1 VIERVVRD
9 EWRGVTA
16 ALMREFRDLDLA
28 EDALQDAVVAA
39 LETWPRHGVPD
50 RPGAWLHVTAR
61 RKALDRL
68 RRQATLA
75 GKLAA
80 VAIAAAEPEPPMPT
94 TDEELRLIFTCC
106 HPALSTEAQVAL
118 TLRSLC
124 GLTTA
129 EIARAFLL
137 PETTLAQRLVRA
149 KRKIR
154 LAGIPFALP
163 PDHVLPDRLD
173 AVLSIIYLVFN
184 EGHRLV
190 RPGLCD
196 EALRLARILARLMPD
211 ETEVRGLL
219 ALLLFTDA
227 RRPART
233 DAHGDL
239 VLLEDQDR
247 SLWDRAAID
256 EALTVLP
263 PVAPA
268 RQYVLQAAIARE
280 HAVAP
285 EAAATNWRRIVQLY
299 DLLAAATRSPVV
311 DLNRAVALA
320 MVDGPAAGLA
330 ALDELVARGELAR
343 YHYLHAAR
351 ADVLRRL
358 GRAAEAAEAY
368 RRARE
373 LAIDASERAF
383 LDRRLRESGR
393 VAGETLGAGAEPG
406 DSAPGG

>member
-1 VIERVVRD
+1 
-9 EWRGVTA
+9 
-16 ALMREFRDLDLA
+16 
-28 EDALQDAVVAA
+28 
-39 LETWPRHGVPD
+39 
-50 RPGAWLHVTAR
+50 
-61 RKALDRL
+61 
-68 RRQATLA
+68 
-75 GKLAA
+75 
-80 VAIAAAEPEPPMPT
+80 VAIAASEPEPPMPT